1 MGRYL
6 LRNMIPVSAIYPIL
20 LVGTIGMFVTIFLTM
35 CILVLFILKMKAL
48 RSILVIGSFLL
59 YS

>member
-48 RSILVIGSFLL
+48 RSILVIGSF
-59 YS
+59 